1 MKSSNQY
8 VIREFVFIT
17 IIAEGLYTY
26 QQVNVYLKS
35 IQRFIYLVRPREFFF
50 FFFFFSDFTAAQSLL
65 IQGNY
70 FFPSRLAS

>member
-1 MKSSNQY
+1 MKSSDQY

-26 QQVNVYLKS
+26 QQVNIHLKS
-35 IQRFIYLVRPREFFF
+35 IQRFIYWVHAS
-50 FFFFFSDFTAAQSLL
+50 FFFFSDFTAAQSLL

-70 FFPSRLAS
+70 FFPV

>member
-1 MKSSNQY
+1 MKSSDQY

-26 QQVNVYLKS
+26 QQVNIHLKS
-35 IQRFIYLVRPREFFF
+35 IQRFIYFVRARDFV
-50 FFFFFSDFTAAQSLL
+50 FSDFTATQSLL

>member
-1 MKSSNQY
+1 MKSSDQY

-26 QQVNVYLKS
+26 QQVNIHLKS
-35 IQRFIYLVRPREFFF
+35 IQRFIYLVRARDFV
-50 FFFFFSDFTAAQSLL
+50 FSDFTAAQSLL

-70 FFPSRLAS
+70 FFPV